1 MRRRLLFGIIFAS
14 SLFVYI
20 IVSTENVRQRIPF
33 FDATAYGI
41 RCYNEASTVE
51 GIRSFVPESSMI
63 FCVNVFLM
71 SSYHPNKD
79 QLTVILH

>member
-1 MRRRLLFGIIFAS
+1 MRRRILFGIIFAS

-33 FDATAYGI
+33 FDASAYGI

-51 GIRSFVPESSMI
+51 SIRDFMPESSI
-63 FCVNVFLM
+63 VFCQCPF
-71 SSYHPNKD
+71 
-79 QLTVILH
+79 